1 MAAMSTLLDDLNRKY
16 VGRAPHMREIGLQIT
31 AIDTA
36 RGSMSLPARPEW
48 TGDPGRGLLHT
59 GVLTVLADS
68 ACGLAVG
75 AAMAQRAP
83 YATLDLRMDW
93 LRPAGPD
100 QAVHCDA
107 HCYRISRSVAFV
119 RGEVWQTDRAQPIAT
134 VQATFMLSTPAG
146 TQRASQLADTPP
158 RAPEAV
164 LPADA
169 AAAPGTLATEGAWQP
184 PAGSAPVLPYN
195 PIPYIEFLGIREV
208 PGAEVPMFR
217 LPYQAKLIGNP
228 HLPALHGGVVAGFA
242 ETAALLHLVRTLGGA
257 KLPKGIDFSVDYL
270 RAGRPEETFA
280 QCELVRVGARV
291 ALVQV
296 RCWQSA
302 PDRPIVV
309 ARGHFLLTAPQD
321 PA

>member
-1 MAAMSTLLDDLNRKY
+1 MPAMSSMLEDLSRKY
-16 VGRAPHMREIGLQIT
+16 VARAPHMGACGLRIS
-31 AIDTA
+31 ALDTA
-36 RGSMSLPARPEW
+36 RGTMSLPARPEW
-48 TGDPGRGLLHT
+48 IGDPGRGLLHT

-68 ACGLAVG
+68 TCGLAVG
-75 AAMAQRAP
+75 AALDRRAP

-100 QAVHCDA
+100 QDLHCEA

-119 RGEVWQTDRAQPIAT
+119 RGEVWQADRSQPIAS

-146 TQRASQLADTPP
+146 TQRASQLAGTPP
-158 RAPEAV
+158 PPAA
-164 LPADA
+164 PADA
-169 AAAPGTLATEGAWQP
+169 AWQAPS
-184 PAGSAPVLPYN
+184 GSQAVLPGK

-208 PGAEVPMFR
+208 PGAEPPMLR

-257 KLPKGIDFSVDYL
+257 KLPKGIDFSIDYL
-270 RAGRPEETFA
+270 RAGRPVETFA
-280 QCELVRVGARV
+280 ACELVRVGARV

-302 PDRPIVV
+302 PDKPIVV
-309 ARGHFLLTAPQD
+309 ARGHFLLSEAPQLR
-321 PA
+321 